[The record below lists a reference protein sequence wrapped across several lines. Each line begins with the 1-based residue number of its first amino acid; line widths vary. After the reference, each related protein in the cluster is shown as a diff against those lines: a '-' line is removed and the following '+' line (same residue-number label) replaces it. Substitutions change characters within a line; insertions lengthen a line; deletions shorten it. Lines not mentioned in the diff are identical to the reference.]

1 MDTQFANNE
10 PEWAKGLTDEQK
22 AAVRREAVRQGK
34 RPAQLV
40 KEWVLAQAASLTSP
54 TPDCPA

>member
-1 MDTQFANNE
+1 MDTHFANNE

-40 KEWVLAQAASLTSP
+40 KEWVMEQARKLSCQPKQTA
-54 TPDCPA
+54 